1 MPGFS
6 LLTLES
12 VWENPGPGID
22 PDTLLQPKVE
32 LAVRKLLIASQ
43 KSGVGKTT
51 TSINLAAGAAV
62 AGARVLLV
70 ETDPLNNISSALNLA
85 EHPGRKPLR
94 QADIDLPG
102 VLCCGVI
109 PGLDVFSPYEEGGCN
124 DDDLDRLLQ
133 LLSLDA
139 FKESYDCLIVNA
151 PPFFGGRP
159 APLLACADEFL
170 VVMQAEPMAYRTMPA
185 FLEMVQ
191 RASQGEGHTA
201 RMRGI
206 LLTLPET
213 ETVGGRWERELR
225 GRFGGRVMPQVIPF
239 DEEVGKATLFGHIVL
254 HASPETPASVTY
266 QELVG
271 ELQLAR
277 DAKKA
282 ARPVE
287 ATLLVAA
294 AAVRANPPALRTVSA
309 PVIPRKSSVRTPRI
323 RVPAPVPSM
332 LRADPPIEA
341 PPPEA
346 PVVHYPDPA
355 PEPIVPSHVAAA
367 LEAEQEPPLPPLH
380 TSSRPWLIW
389 VGLAVV
395 GGIGLRFMPLPDFA
409 LPMVVG
415 LAVAA
420 GVTLFLHIFMQTP
433 GQPPSAPPAPPPEP
447 PVPEKRPSQ
456 PRKKLPSR

>member
-1 MPGFS
+1 
-6 LLTLES
+6 
-12 VWENPGPGID
+12 
-22 PDTLLQPKVE
+22 VE
-32 LAVRKLLIASQ
+32 LAVRKLLVASQ
-43 KSGVGKTT
+43 KSDVGKTT

-70 ETDPLNNISSALNLA
+70 ETDPLNNVSSALNLGQ
-85 EHPGRKPLR
+85 HPERKPLR
-94 QADIDLPG
+94 QAGIDLPG

-109 PGLDVFSPYEEGGCN
+109 EGLDVFSPYEEGSCN

-139 FKESYDCLIVNA
+139 FKESYDCLIINA

-191 RASQGEGHTA
+191 RASKGEAHAA

-213 ETVGGRWERELR
+213 ETIGGRWERELR
-225 GRFGGRVMPQVIPF
+225 GRFGGRVMAQVIPH
-239 DEEVGKATLFGHIVL
+239 DEEVGKATLFGHVVL
-254 HASPETPASVTY
+254 HASPEAPASVAY

-282 ARPVE
+282 GRPVE
-287 ATLLVAA
+287 ATLTLAA
-294 AAVRANPPALRTVSA
+294 AAVRDNPPAPRA
-309 PVIPRKSSVRTPRI
+309 PVAPLGPRKSSA
-323 RVPAPVPSM
+323 RVPRVRVSSTSS
-332 LRADPPIEA
+332 LRADSPAEPR
-341 PPPEA
+341 PPEVIPPAA
-346 PVVHYPDPA
+346 PIA
-355 PEPIVPSHVAAA
+355 PSHVAASHSD
-367 LEAEQEPPLPPLH
+367 EPVKSHHQDQPPPLPLH
-380 TSSRPWLIW
+380 SSSRPWLIW
-389 VGLAVV
+389 VGLSVV
-395 GGIGLRFMPLPDFA
+395 AGVGLRFVQMPDFA
-409 LPMVVG
+409 LPMIVG

-420 GVTLFLHIFMQTP
+420 GVTLFLHLFTQASE
-433 GQPPSAPPAPPPEP
+433 QSPAPEPTPTPPPKEHISGP
-447 PVPEKRPSQ
+447 HKKYTKR
-456 PRKKLPSR
+456 